1 MIKLEKINFA
11 WQKDNMLFNELSLTL
26 QAGEI
31 HGIAGLNGA
40 GKTSLLNIIAGYQKP
55 NSGHLTYHGNKISRH
70 QIAFLETENFFY
82 TYITGREYLQLFKN
96 NQFDND
102 LWNNLFALPL
112 DGLIEHYS
120 TGMKKKLA
128 IMACIKQD
136 KPINILDEPFNGLDL
151 ESSRMLHNL
160 LLKIR
165 PNKTILITSHIL
177 ESLTNLCDHIH
188 YIEQG
193 KLILSRPKKDFDT
206 IEMHIFQSLEEKHQ
220 ALLNQLIP

>member
-120 TGMKKKLA
+120 TGMKKNLPSWPASNK
-128 IMACIKQD
+128 
-136 KPINILDEPFNGLDL
+136 INP
-151 ESSRMLHNL
+151 S
-160 LLKIR
+160 
-165 PNKTILITSHIL
+165 
-177 ESLTNLCDHIH
+177 
-188 YIEQG
+188 
-193 KLILSRPKKDFDT
+193 
-206 IEMHIFQSLEEKHQ
+206 
-220 ALLNQLIP
+220 